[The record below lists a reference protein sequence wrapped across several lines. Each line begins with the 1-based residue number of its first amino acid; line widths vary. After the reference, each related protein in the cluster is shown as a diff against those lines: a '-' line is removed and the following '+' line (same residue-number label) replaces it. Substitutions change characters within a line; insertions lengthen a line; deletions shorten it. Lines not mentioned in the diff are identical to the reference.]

1 MTSLDG
7 RCGLIDAP
15 TKAIVL
21 DVCMILRSVAS
32 SLRNS
37 LPLLLKDLFVLLIPL
52 SPPPA
57 AGIFKAL
64 TTTYDVLA
72 VDVTVVDAKQRRVAN
87 RKRIW
92 GMPVRPWQAKRERS
106 FQTRLPLD
114 LAFQNAGL
122 LRYD

>member
-7 RCGLIDAP
+7 RCGFIDAP

-21 DVCMILRSVAS
+21 DVCKILRSVAS

-37 LPLLLKDLFVLLIPL
+37 LPLLKDLFVLLMPL